1 MTDRSVVGATL
12 TIPDPSRTAN
22 AAMAVSLA
30 AATGVALV
38 AAHAATWNL
47 PLLVSLFAFAV
58 VSDLWAIDTSA
69 NPSDKHKILMSGSFI
84 ALVLAMVLLG
94 GTPAALIGVGTI
106 VIGHLR
112 FGERRDLFVNNL
124 VAYAW
129 FPLIGGL
136 VFDAFRD
143 GFKLDANDPAY
154 YALVAFVFVLAL
166 AVNFLVIA
174 VYNCYLDGTS
184 LRDKARKALAPVIG
198 WDLVAAALAVSMV
211 YAYEELGGG
220 ALALCAIVMLSSQ
233 NLLGQ
238 VFAAET
244 RSHELEHRMQA
255 FAKLHV
261 GLLHTMIRT
270 LDLRDRMTAR
280 HSAAVAHYAREIA
293 AAIGMSEDEQE
304 TVHTAALL
312 HDIGKFNL
320 PDDILKADVPLGE
333 AEWELIRTHPAEGA
347 RLVSHLEGYAAAA
360 EIIRTHHE
368 RWDGNGYPDGVAGA
382 DIPLGARIIAVADTY
397 DVLTAR
403 DSYRKPVSSAAAI
416 EELRRVAGTQLDPAV
431 VNVFVDLLDTKE
443 LSYRHGDDVDFE
455 TELAMDARI
464 SRYAAGVSSGSPT

>member
-1 MTDRSVVGATL
+1 M
-12 TIPDPSRTAN
+12 
-22 AAMAVSLA
+22 AASLA
-30 AATGVALV
+30 AATGLAI
-38 AAHAATWNL
+38 AAAGAASWNL

-69 NPSDKHKILMSGSFI
+69 NPSAQHRLLMSGSFI

-106 VIGHLR
+106 AIGHVR

-129 FPLIGGL
+129 FPLLGGL
-136 VFDAFRD
+136 AFDGLRD
-143 GFKLDANDPAY
+143 QLHAGPSAPTY
-154 YALVAFVFVLAL
+154 YALVAVVFFFAL

-174 VYNCYLDGTS
+174 GYNCYLDGTS
-184 LRDKARKALAPVIG
+184 LRSKARLALAPVLG

-211 YAYEELGGG
+211 YAYQGLGGG
-220 ALALCAIVMLSSQ
+220 ALALFAIVLLSSQ
-233 NLLGQ
+233 RLLGQ
-238 VFAAET
+238 VFAAEQ
-244 RSHELEHRMQA
+244 RSHELEDRMEA

-293 AAIGMSEDEQE
+293 AAIGMSDDEQE
-304 TVHTAALL
+304 VVHTAALL

-333 AEWELIRTHPAEGA
+333 AEWQLIRTHPEEGA
-347 RLVSHLEGYAAAA
+347 RLVSHLEGYGEAA
-360 EIIRTHHE
+360 EIVRTHHE
-368 RWDGNGYPDGVAGA
+368 RFDGNGYPQGIAA
-382 DIPLGARIIAVADTY
+382 TAIPLGARIISVADTY

-403 DSYRKPVSSAAAI
+403 DSYRKPVSSAQAI

-431 VNVFVDLLDTKE
+431 VSVFIDLLATKD
-443 LSYRHGDDVDFE
+443 LRYRHGDDADFE
-455 TELAMDARI
+455 TELAMDTRVA
-464 SRYAAGVSSGSPT
+464 RYAAGVGSGSPT